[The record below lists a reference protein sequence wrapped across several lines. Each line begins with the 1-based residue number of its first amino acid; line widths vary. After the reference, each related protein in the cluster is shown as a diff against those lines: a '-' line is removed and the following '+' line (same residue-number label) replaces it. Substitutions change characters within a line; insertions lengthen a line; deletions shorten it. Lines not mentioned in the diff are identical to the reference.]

1 MASLARRSLLPAMSR
16 ETALLW
22 AFFAG
27 LLLCGMLYGALA
39 LLRDD
44 GADRPYLK
52 ILGSSFIL
60 NYRVSD
66 TYMGFSAAVDRP
78 IPIGTVLQARF
89 EDPLGGP
96 PHLVEER
103 IGVPDRR
110 ISLRSPSLSGVIAGK
125 PYGVDLLLLDRE
137 TREPFW
143 EHRFTVTSE
152 IDGSVVSD
160 APLTIGPGYQRPVTA
175 R

>member
-1 MASLARRSLLPAMSR
+1 MASLARGSLRPAMSR
-16 ETALLW
+16 DTALLW
-22 AFFAG
+22 VFFAG
-27 LLLCGMLYGALA
+27 LFLCGVLYGAL
-39 LLRDD
+39 LVLRDD

-66 TYMGFSAAVDRP
+66 IYMGFSAAVDRP

-96 PHLVEER
+96 PYLVEER

-110 ISLRSPSLSGVIAGK
+110 ISLRSPSLSGVVAGK

-137 TREPFW
+137 TGEPFW
-143 EHRFTVTSE
+143 EHRFTVTSDV
-152 IDGSVVSD
+152 DGSVVPD

>member
-1 MASLARRSLLPAMSR
+1 MASLARGSLRPAMSR
-16 ETALLW
+16 DTALLW
-22 AFFAG
+22 VFFAG
-27 LLLCGMLYGALA
+27 LLLCGVLYGALSV
-39 LLRDD
+39 LRDD

-66 TYMGFSAAVDRP
+66 LYMGFSAAVDRP

-89 EDPLGGP
+89 ENPLGGSP
-96 PHLVEER
+96 YLVEER

-110 ISLRSPSLSGVIAGK
+110 ISLRSPSLSGVVAGK

-137 TREPFW
+137 TKKPFW

-152 IDGSVVSD
+152 IDGSVVPD
-160 APLTIGPGYQRPVTA
+160 APLTNGPGYQRPPPT